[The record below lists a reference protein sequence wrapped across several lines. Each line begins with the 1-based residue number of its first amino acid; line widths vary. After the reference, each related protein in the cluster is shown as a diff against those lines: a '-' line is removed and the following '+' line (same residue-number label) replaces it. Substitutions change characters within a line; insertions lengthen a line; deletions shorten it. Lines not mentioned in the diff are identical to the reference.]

1 MAMFPCIMG
10 SGGGTDELEYLD
22 TITAL
27 QQVITITVDPN
38 YAHYLII
45 VKLSYDSN
53 KSFIGVLTDKE
64 DCCRCV
70 RNNSTGAA
78 ISSYGWGGYTATT
91 LGWTKTDNVWS
102 FTCRNAIYFGDVYYK
117 VIPIQY

>member
-27 QQVITITVDPN
+27 QQVITITVDPS

-45 VKLSYDSN
+45 VKMAYDSD
-53 KSFIGVLTDKE
+53 KSFIAVLTDKE

-70 RNNSTGAA
+70 RNNSTGTVSTA
-78 ISSYGWGGYTATT
+78 WGGYSAST
-91 LGWTKTDNVWS
+91 LGWTKTANVWS
-102 FTCRNAIYFGDVYYK
+102 YTCKNAVYFGDVYYM